1 MTIRLRPRRLL
12 PLTVWF
18 MLWGAPSVVGA
29 APTPEDPYLAGY
41 AGAVLEREFKV
52 TRRAVTV
59 DKGVLTLDA
68 AELGGADRDA
78 VVKTLSNLPGVVRVV
93 VREPAVRPP
102 AVVPDVAPAAV
113 SALPTGFL
121 PTGHLFQ
128 PLLADPRWPHFS
140 AAYRYY
146 LNNRDLG
153 NVGAVN
159 FGETIPLFR
168 GNAFADSQWEVGIQA
183 GVFALFDMDAPS
195 KDLLNADYFGALFGT
210 WRRGAFS
217 ALGRLF
223 HQSSHLGDELLLRTT
238 PRAHQSHLRGVD
250 LKLSYDLPLGFRVYG
265 GGGFLFDQEPEN
277 LKPWS
282 VQGGVEFRSP
292 RTFAAGYIRPVVAV
306 DLQSREENNWNARRV
321 GARGSPVRER
331 ARARAKP
338 AGAPRVLQR
347 QLAGW
352 AVLQAA
358 RRVPRH
364 WRPLPFLT
372 VRVGDAGRAGPAGG
386 GGGSLPTTGCF
397 VFLLEEFPIR
407 EGLGFGLSLGG
418 ERGTRPTPAPRG
430 PRPPGGIARRLAW
443 FTAQAKSP
451 SSFLYV
457 RRSPCRVWF
466 VTG

>member
-1 MTIRLRPRRLL
+1 MTRLRLL

-18 MLWGAPSVVGA
+18 MLWGAPVVAGA
-29 APTPEDPYLAGY
+29 APTSEDPYLAGY

-52 TRRAVTV
+52 PRRAVTV

-68 AELGGADRDA
+68 AELGRADRDA

-93 VREPAVRPP
+93 VREPAARPP

-146 LNNRDLG
+146 LNNPELG
-153 NVGAVN
+153 NVGAVT

-210 WRRGAFS
+210 WRRGSFA
-217 ALGRLF
+217 ALGRLY

-238 PRAHQSHLRGVD
+238 LERINLSYEAVD
-250 LKLSYDLPLGFRVYG
+250 LKLSYDLPWGFRVYG

-292 RTFAAGYIRPVVAV
+292 RTFARGYVRPVMAV
-306 DLQSREENNWNARRV
+306 DLQSREENNWNVDVSVRGGLQFENVRVLERNLQVLLEYFNGNSPDGQFYKRRV
-321 GARGSPVRER
+321 EYLGIGA
-331 ARARAKP
+331 
-338 AGAPRVLQR
+338 
-347 QLAGW
+347 
-352 AVLQAA
+352 
-358 RRVPRH
+358 H
-364 WRPLPFLT
+364 FH
-372 VRVGDAGRAGPAGG
+372 
-386 GGGSLPTTGCF
+386 F
-397 VFLLEEFPIR
+397 
-407 EGLGFGLSLGG
+407 
-418 ERGTRPTPAPRG
+418 
-430 PRPPGGIARRLAW
+430 
-443 FTAQAKSP
+443 
-451 SSFLYV
+451 
-457 RRSPCRVWF
+457 
-466 VTG
+466 